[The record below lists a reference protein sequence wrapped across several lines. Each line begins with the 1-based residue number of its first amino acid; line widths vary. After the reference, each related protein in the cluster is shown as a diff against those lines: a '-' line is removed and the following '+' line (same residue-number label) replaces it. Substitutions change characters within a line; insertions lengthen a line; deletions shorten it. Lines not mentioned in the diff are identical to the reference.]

1 MTNAATGKAII
12 VMGVSGVGKTT
23 LAQALADRLGGCYI
37 EADDFHPPENIS
49 AMAKSIALTD
59 AMRQPW
65 LEALSEAM
73 YQARTTQPETPVV
86 MACSALKRRYRDI
99 LRTQNSDAVVVY
111 LAADPALIRARMA
124 ARQDHFMPTSLLDSQ
139 LETLER
145 PSSEEACVTVDA
157 SLPPDETVAQAYD
170 GLVAGGGTDRLTSSR

>member
-1 MTNAATGKAII
+1 MTNAATGKATI
-12 VMGVSGVGKTT
+12 VMGVSGVGKAT

-73 YQARTTQPETPVV
+73 YQARTTPARDTSCGGLLCIEAPV
-86 MACSALKRRYRDI
+86 SG
-99 LRTQNSDAVVVY
+99 
-111 LAADPALIRARMA
+111 
-124 ARQDHFMPTSLLDSQ
+124 HFANAKPGCRCRLLSG
-139 LETLER
+139 R
-145 PSSEEACVTVDA
+145 PSANPRA
-157 SLPPDETVAQAYD
+157 D
-170 GLVAGGGTDRLTSSR
+170 GRTAGSFYAHQPA